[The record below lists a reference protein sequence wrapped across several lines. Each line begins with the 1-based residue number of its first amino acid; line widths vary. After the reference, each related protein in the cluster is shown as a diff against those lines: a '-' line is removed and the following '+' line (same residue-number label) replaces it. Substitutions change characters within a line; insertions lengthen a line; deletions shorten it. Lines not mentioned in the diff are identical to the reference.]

1 MHNVL
6 PSRDD
11 DHVYDDDNA
20 NANANDDDDDDDDDD
35 NSDDDDDDD
44 ELLHLLSDNSTK
56 QRSIGA
62 MHNLAIRSQS
72 STFKKKVSRKNIA
85 RGTTDPGY

>member
-1 MHNVL
+1 MNNLDAYYALNVL

-20 NANANDDDDDDDDDD
+20 NGGDDDDD
-35 NSDDDDDDD
+35 NGDD
-44 ELLHLLSDNSTK
+44 ELLHLLSDNSAK

-62 MHNLAIRSQS
+62 MHNLTI
-72 STFKKKVSRKNIA
+72 
-85 RGTTDPGY
+85 